1 MAVWFSLTVRNACRV
16 KPLLL
21 FSILAIC
28 MPAAAPVSAS
38 LPDALDAKPPAKQ
51 KPSTRCVERKL
62 DVKTG
67 MMITRFGCT
76 RSPQGRWRDVGKA
89 LGSPAP
95 P

>member
-1 MAVWFSLTVRNACRV
+1 MKSIVLLSSLV
-16 KPLLL
+16 
-21 FSILAIC
+21 IC
-28 MPAAAPVSAS
+28 VMSAAPAQAS
-38 LPDALDAKPPAKQ
+38 LPDGAEAKPPARQ

-67 MMITRFGCT
+67 MMITRYGCT